1 MLDRKFVYTRE
12 EAIETHVNATKR
24 IATELY
30 DMAER
35 NALNSSL
42 TAEIDRAVVEMI
54 FNPQTDVDR
63 SRVMDI
69 VVDEFSEVWTGYDHD
84 NRLRVMT
91 AFFDSARA
99 RRYMEG
105 TAPLY
110 LRMRGRSNEI
120 VSAWQRANGEEPL
133 GIRDVWYQFDW
144 TDPDTVERAVRFAI
158 NYGRKETNND

>member
-12 EAIETHVNATKR
+12 EAIETHVRATRR
-24 IATELY
+24 IAMELY
-30 DMAER
+30 ATAEK
-35 NALNSSL
+35 NKLNSSF

-54 FNPQTDVDR
+54 FNPQMDVDR

-69 VVDEFSEVWTGYDHD
+69 VVDEFGEIWTGYDHD
-84 NRLRVMT
+84 TRLRVMME
-91 AFFDSARA
+91 FFDSARA

-120 VSAWQRANGEEPL
+120 VNAWQRANGEEPL

-144 TDPDTVERAVRFAI
+144 TDLDTVERAVRFAI

>member
-12 EAIETHVNATKR
+12 DAIETHVSATKR
-24 IATELY
+24 IAEELY
-30 DMAER
+30 AMAEK
-35 NALNSSL
+35 NGLNSSL

-69 VVDEFSEVWTGYDHD
+69 VVDEFREMWTGYDHD
-84 NRLRVMT
+84 NRLHVMR
-91 AFFDSARA
+91 AFFESARA
-99 RRYMEG
+99 RRYVEG
-105 TAPLY
+105 TSPLY

-120 VSAWQRANGEEPL
+120 VNAWQRANGEEPL

-144 TDPDTVERAVRFAI
+144 TDSDTVERAVRFAI
-158 NYGRKETNND
+158 NYGGRGGRQ